1 MVTSP
6 HIRRY
11 NNDAS
16 NGDAAS
22 DFTLEK
28 KTQEMTTSREPSS
41 LLSSFAFKEKNQ
53 KMTTSWETRRH
64 HLLHLRKKLRNDD
77 KPFSWPSS
85 ATLDKKTKK
94 MMMSQ
99 GGSPH
104 LLHLKKKTKPGRLAV
119 ICIVPIYKLNKMNF
133 QHTQETLTNIT
144 GMVPFG

>member
-16 NGDAAS
+16 NGDAVS

-41 LLSSFAFKEKNQ
+41 LLSSFAFEEKNQ

-85 ATLDKKTKK
+85 VTLDKKTKK

-99 GGSPH
+99 GGSPSSTT
-104 LLHLKKKTKPGRLAV
+104 LEKKKQSQGGSPSFVL
-119 ICIVPIYKLNKMNF
+119 CPF
-133 QHTQETLTNIT
+133 TN
-144 GMVPFG
+144 